1 MSGQLVD
8 LEVRQY
14 LIDPCHSRLVEYGI
28 TGRAEPNPAE
38 SVEVVTCVD

>member
-8 LEVRQY
+8 LEIRQC

-28 TGRAEPNPAE
+28 TGRAESDPSQ
-38 SVEVVTCVD
+38 SVEVMTCVD